1 MGWEYS
7 TTQKNIWD
15 VAQFTNQF
23 ERERERERVRERE
36 RERER
41 EDVCNRQYICSLVC
55 EHRKGVFKR

>member
-23 ERERERERVRERE
+23 ERERESERENERE

-41 EDVCNRQYICSLVC
+41 GCM
-55 EHRKGVFKR
+55 